1 MSQRLGQEHKG
12 WKEVGF
18 SLAIAE
24 VKRLVENF
32 FTGCLSWDDGYLMC
46 TNHLLLGICVF
57 TFAHEKCWTDHI

>member
-24 VKRLVENF
+24 VKRLVERPAWSF
-32 FTGCLSWDDGYLMC
+32 ARGLS
-46 TNHLLLGICVF
+46 TS
-57 TFAHEKCWTDHI
+57 A